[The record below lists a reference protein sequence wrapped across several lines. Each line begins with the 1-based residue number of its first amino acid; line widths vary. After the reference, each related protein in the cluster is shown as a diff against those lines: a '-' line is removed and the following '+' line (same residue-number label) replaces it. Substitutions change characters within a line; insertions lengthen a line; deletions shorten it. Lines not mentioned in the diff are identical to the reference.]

1 MRLTIGTSA
10 CTEILALLIHV
21 AWADGK
27 LADLEKS
34 GIRAASN
41 VFNLSKEQRA
51 RLDELM
57 AAKIEID
64 AVLVEQLSAH
74 EKAYAYVA
82 AVWMTGLDDELDEAE
97 TSALDQVG
105 DRLGLDAARRTE
117 LATIARDL
125 LHLRKGKADWAN
137 DLGTLFRSIPR
148 RLEPADGEEL
158 EVAFDDAE

>member
-1 MRLTIGTSA
+1 MKRLTIGTRA

-27 LADLEKS
+27 LADAEKS
-34 GIRAASN
+34 GIRAASS

-64 AVLVEQLSAH
+64 AVLVEQLSTH

-82 AVWMTGLDDELDEAE
+82 AVWMTGIDDDVDEAE
-97 TSALDQVG
+97 KGALDQVG
-105 DRLGLDAARRTE
+105 DRLALDPDRRIGLAA
-117 LATIARDL
+117 IAKDL
-125 LHLRKGKADWAN
+125 LHLRKGKHDWAG
-137 DLGTLFRSIPR
+137 DLGTLFRSIPK
-148 RLEPADGEEL
+148 RLEPAGGDEI
-158 EVAFDDAE
+158 EVAFDE

>member
-1 MRLTIGTSA
+1 MKRLTVGTRA

-27 LADLEKS
+27 LADAEKS
-34 GIRAASN
+34 GIRAASS

-57 AAKIEID
+57 AAKIDID

-82 AVWMTGLDDELDEAE
+82 AVWMTGIDEDVDDAE
-97 TSALDQVG
+97 KGALDQAG
-105 DRLGLDAARRTE
+105 DRLSLDPARRAE
-117 LATIARDL
+117 LAAIARDL
-125 LHLRKGKADWAN
+125 LHLKKGKTDWAA
-137 DLGTLFRSIPR
+137 DLGTLFKSIPK
-148 RLEPADGEEL
+148 RLEPAGGEEV
-158 EVAFDDAE
+158 EVAFDVE